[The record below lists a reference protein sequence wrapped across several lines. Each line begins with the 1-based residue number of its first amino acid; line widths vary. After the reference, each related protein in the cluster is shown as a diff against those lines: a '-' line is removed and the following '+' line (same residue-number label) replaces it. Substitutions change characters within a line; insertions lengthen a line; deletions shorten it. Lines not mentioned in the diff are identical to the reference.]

1 MGKQFGYKK
10 YMKKDVQSNNS
21 SLFKIFVISF
31 FGMLLVFTF
40 LIKSFSPTVDTSI
53 GDYKSEEQLD
63 ENYNDKVVNVDNRL
77 ESIQNEDQ
85 GKNFSELMR
94 VAETSSNNSSVE
106 GNNKIINDSVA
117 DSQATPANSND
128 SQSQPIVSVTQPE
141 PIYKVFVGSYTSAE
155 QAKVAK
161 DIILESGSSL
171 NPIVKCI
178 GSNNYTLQ
186 VGIFKNKKS
195 AETLLYTVQQS
206 NLPGRIVQDY

>member
-10 YMKKDVQSNNS
+10 YMKKETRKEDNG
-21 SLFKIFVISF
+21 LLKIFIISF

-53 GDYKSEEQLD
+53 GDYKQEESTFD
-63 ENYNDKVVNVDNRL
+63 EQEEAKKIVDNRL
-77 ESIQNEDQ
+77 AMIQSEDQ
-85 GKNFSELMR
+85 GKNFTDLMAASEDNQQKQS
-94 VAETSSNNSSVE
+94 VKKENINNYTV
-106 GNNKIINDSVA
+106 D
-117 DSQATPANSND
+117 DT
-128 SQSQPIVSVTQPE
+128 IVSSDTENTNIKSTVAPE
-141 PIYKVFVGSYTSAE
+141 PVYKVFVGTYTSAE

-161 DIILESGSSL
+161 DIIQETGTGL

-186 VGIFKNKKS
+186 VGIFKNKNS
-195 AETLLYTVQQS
+195 AESLLYTVQQN